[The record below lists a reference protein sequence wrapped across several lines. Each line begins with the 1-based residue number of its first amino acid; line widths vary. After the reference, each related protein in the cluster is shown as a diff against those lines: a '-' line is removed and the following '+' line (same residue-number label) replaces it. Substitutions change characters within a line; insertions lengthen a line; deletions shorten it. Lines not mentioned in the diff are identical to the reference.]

1 MQQLGGSLEKDAS
14 KGSTTFTV
22 ADAVTAYLRWYAIHR
37 EAIEDTTRAINAHIL
52 PSLGHRP
59 LAELSTQEIRSWH
72 ETLATSPPRARRGKK
87 APELQ
92 YQKNWQ
98 PTSEARRSRRAT
110 ANRLLTVLRAIL
122 NKAFQEGWIEDDIAW
137 RRVKPFG
144 HVDQPVER
152 FLTAD
157 ECRKLLNA
165 CDQDFRYVVAAAL
178 LTGMRYGELIRLK
191 VGDYK
196 PDLKGVWVKES
207 KSGKPRFVPLNG
219 DGLGLFSDLASG
231 KALSSALLLR
241 SDRKPWGRCH
251 QIRRIREACER
262 VGIDPPISFHDLRH
276 SYASLLVQS
285 GVDLRV
291 VADLLGHADTRMTMR
306 HYAHLNDD
314 VRRKAIDQLPS
325 ILCVD

>member
-1 MQQLGGSLEKDAS
+1 MAKHSNEES
-14 KGSTTFTV
+14 KAYTV

-37 EAIEDTTRAINAHIL
+37 EALKDTTRAINAHIL
-52 PSLGHRP
+52 PALGHRP

-72 ETLATSPPRARRGKK
+72 ETLAISPPRARRAKK
-87 APELQ
+87 VSELRF
-92 YQKNWQ
+92 QKNWQ

-110 ANRLLTVLRAIL
+110 ANRLLTVLKAIL
-122 NKAFQEGWIEDDIAW
+122 NKAFQEGWLEDDIAW

-152 FLTAD
+152 FLTAS
-157 ECRKLLNA
+157 ECRSLLDA
-165 CDQDFRYVVAAAL
+165 CDDDFRCVVAAAL

-191 VGDYK
+191 VGDFK
-196 PDLKGVWVKES
+196 ADLRGVWVKES

-219 DGLGLFSDLASG
+219 DGVALFANLASG
-231 KALSSALLLR
+231 NALSAPLLLR
-241 SDRKPWGRCH
+241 SDGKPWGRCH

-262 VGIDPPISFHDLRH
+262 AGIEPFISFHDLRH

-306 HYAHLNDD
+306 HYAHLNDEI
-314 VRRKAIDQLPS
+314 RRKAIDQLPS
-325 ILCVD
+325 ILSVRLA